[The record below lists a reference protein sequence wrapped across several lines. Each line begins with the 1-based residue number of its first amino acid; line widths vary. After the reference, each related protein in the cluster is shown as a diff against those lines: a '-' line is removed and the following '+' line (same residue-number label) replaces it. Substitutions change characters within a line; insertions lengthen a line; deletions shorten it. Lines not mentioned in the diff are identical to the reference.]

1 MRASTTTIT
10 LVLLLFA
17 AGCVG
22 DDDDTTTDTDE
33 DFGDEVTED
42 PPDDP
47 CKSSCLD
54 CTDLVKDA
62 YVCMAFDEHDS
73 PLSYFDCMVC
83 DNDGEGS
90 AALTCE
96 TQAQLQSVIYA
107 TMEAQPLVCGT
118 PPRPPAGCEK
128 WLPSG
133 DVEQTGASEW
143 AVERDA
149 IAALVA
155 DPSPLAGCDAAR
167 VKRTDGGYRVI
178 SVESDDLLGALG
190 FTDGDVVESVNG
202 YSLTSHFDVAWAFF
216 NLWPDTEKFTV
227 EVSRPSTGPVVFTYT
242 VI

>member
-1 MRASTTTIT
+1 MRASPIIIT
-10 LVLLLFA
+10 LVLSLFA

-22 DDDDTTTDTDE
+22 DDGDTTVDTD
-33 DFGDEVTED
+33 DGFADEVTED
-42 PPDDP
+42 PPDV

-54 CTDLVKDA
+54 CTDLVKDT
-62 YVCMAFDEHDS
+62 YVCMARDENKS

-90 AALTCE
+90 AALACE

-155 DPSPLAGCDAAR
+155 DPSPLAGCDDAR

-178 SVESDDLLGALG
+178 SVGADDLLGALG
-190 FTDGDVVESVNG
+190 FVDGDVIENVNG
-202 YSLTSHFDVAWAFF
+202 YSMTSHFDVAWAFF
-216 NLWPDTEKFTV
+216 NLWPDTEEFTI
-227 EVSRPSTGPVVFTYT
+227 ELSRPSTGPMAFTYT
-242 VI
+242 LI